1 MTDCVVMSNRFP
13 QVSRMQV
20 TVHEPHAP
28 VASAFADLGVT
39 IVRGHLKIKKL
50 RAAKGEVG
58 EFAASF
64 PLRLR
69 RLPIASR

>member
-1 MTDCVVMSNRFP
+1 MTDSVFMFNRFP

-20 TVHEPHAP
+20 TVHKPYAP
-28 VASAFADLGVT
+28 FAGALADVGVT
-39 IVRGHLKIKKL
+39 IVRGRLKIEQL

-64 PLRLR
+64 PLRIG
-69 RLPIASR
+69 RLFTAAR

>member
-1 MTDCVVMSNRFP
+1 MTDFIFMLNPFP

-20 TVHEPHAP
+20 TVHKPHAP
-28 VASAFADLGVT
+28 IAAAFADVGVT
-39 IVRGHLKIKKL
+39 IVPGRLEVEKL

-64 PLRLR
+64 PLRIG
-69 RLPIASR
+69 RLLTAAR